1 MCSII
6 LYKEAFHPARGLGVP
21 RHAHVVAIALRPVFQ
36 VILAG
41 DEVLQVRVQRI
52 GLGDR
57 FQGGDIVLRVIGRES
72 ERCSAAI
79 CNLIAVRI
87 TNIHLNRSAPFLR
100 GMSHQRELRSG
111 ERRNI

>member
-57 FQGGDIVLRVIGRES
+57 FQGGYIVLRVIGWES
-72 ERCSAAI
+72 ERCLATLLPSASQI
-79 CNLIAVRI
+79 S
-87 TNIHLNRSAPFLR
+87 T
-100 GMSHQRELRSG
+100 
-111 ERRNI
+111 